1 MRQLFEDAIRNIE
14 KLLIIRG
21 KQIEILTELEKSKD
35 ATTLQF
41 KIKSYRIWINL
52 LSGCINKGIDI
63 KTKEDIQNLKLTKSL
78 EQNLIELFKTSNMQD
93 LEKAQ
98 TELAELEKKRELTSS
113 NLFSSFNSHTSQT
126 SNTHDFNAIDDMPI
140 TSLVYQTKSISKTSK
155 TSNTND
161 INDIN
166 YSSKVEIGK
175 TIIKK
180 NNILETQAESIDTS
194 KIEAQPK
201 ILSDEKRPTD
211 ARGGAIFDLRYVYG
225 IGPKNAEKLVDSGIT
240 LERLLE
246 DWSKWI
252 KSDPANANLMISKMP
267 IPGGYTHSQWCQVP
281 EERQRTIQMTQLTK
295 RLERET
301 RFLSKLNSHQLL
313 GVKWFHDMS
322 QKIPRAEVQ
331 CAERILK
338 AAAKHMNSELQITL
352 CGSYRRGRSKSG
364 DIDCLIT
371 HPGITTMTEL
381 ESYPVNILAKFV
393 ELLTNIDF
401 LIDHLTDYGRSKY
414 MGFCMIKQSSS
425 TSNNST
431 LIGNKSLIA
440 RRIDIR
446 FIPYNSYGAAILYF
460 TGSKLF
466 NTQMRT
472 WAIGKGFSL
481 NEYGLK
487 KLNNTKTQQNTNTNS
502 ARNDKKNIKDDK
514 ITNEDLYP
522 CKTEEEVFRILDYPY
537 KKPEERDI

>member
-1 MRQLFEDAIRNIE
+1 MRQLFENAIKNIE
-14 KLLIIRG
+14 ELLIVRG
-21 KQIEILTELEKSKD
+21 KQIEILKELEKSKEI
-35 ATTLQF
+35 TTLQF

-52 LSGCINKGIDI
+52 LQGCINKGIEI
-63 KTKEDIQNLKLTKSL
+63 KNKEDIQNLKLTKSL
-78 EQNLIELFKTSNMQD
+78 EHNLLELFETSRMQD

-98 TELAELEKKRELTSS
+98 ADLAELEKTCETS
-113 NLFSSFNSHTSQT
+113 NLFSSVNSHTSQSSQT
-126 SNTHDFNAIDDMPI
+126 SPTGNLIDNDNQDLHSPLQSKI
-140 TSLVYQTKSISKTSK
+140 QYKPNEGKDKSIVYKKTE
-155 TSNTND
+155 TNLGSNALTDNH
-161 INDIN
+161 
-166 YSSKVEIGK
+166 
-175 TIIKK
+175 
-180 NNILETQAESIDTS
+180 IDTS

-201 ILSDEKRPTD
+201 ILSDEKRPSD

-240 LERLLE
+240 LEGLLE
-246 DWSKWI
+246 DWTKWI
-252 KSDPANANLMISKMP
+252 KSDPSNANLMISKMP
-267 IPGGYTHSQWCQVP
+267 IPGGYTRTQWSQVP
-281 EERQRTIQMTQLTK
+281 EERQRTIQMTQLVK
-295 RLERET
+295 RLEKET
-301 RFLSKLNSHQLL
+301 RFLGKLNSHQLL

-322 QKIPRAEVQ
+322 QKIPRQEVQ

-338 AAAKHMNSELQITL
+338 AAAKHMNAELQVTL
-352 CGSYRRGRSKSG
+352 CGSYRRGRPKSG

-371 HPGITTMTEL
+371 HPGIATMTEL

-393 ELLTNIDF
+393 ELLTNLDF

-414 MGFCMIKQSSS
+414 MGFCIIKQPTGTGTS
-425 TSNNST
+425 TS
-431 LIGNKSLIA
+431 IKKSYIA

-487 KLNNTKTQQNTNTNS
+487 KITNANAIANTK
-502 ARNDKKNIKDDK
+502 DEKNKEEI
-514 ITNEDLYP
+514 LLP

-537 KKPEERDI
+537 KTPEQRDI

>member
-1 MRQLFEDAIRNIE
+1 MRQLFENAIKNIE
-14 KLLIIRG
+14 ELLIIRG
-21 KQIEILTELEKSKD
+21 KQIDILKELEKSKEI
-35 ATTLQF
+35 TTLQF

-52 LSGCINKGIDI
+52 LHGCINKGIEI
-63 KTKEDIQNLKLTKSL
+63 KKKEDIQSLKLTKSL
-78 EQNLIELFKTSNMQD
+78 EHNLLELFETGRMQD

-98 TELAELEKKRELTSS
+98 TDLAELEKTFETS
-113 NLFSSFNSHTSQT
+113 NLFSSVNSHNSQT
-126 SNTHDFNAIDDMPI
+126 SPIGNQTENDDVQVQLQ
-140 TSLVYQTKSISKTSK
+140 SKIST
-155 TSNTND
+155 
-161 INDIN
+161 
-166 YSSKVEIGK
+166 
-175 TIIKK
+175 KK
-180 NNILETQAESIDTS
+180 NELVKQKNVSVLESNELELDDNHIDTS

-201 ILSDEKRPTD
+201 ILSDEKRPSD

-240 LERLLE
+240 LEGLLE
-246 DWSKWI
+246 DWTKWI
-252 KSDPANANLMISKMP
+252 KSDPDNANLMISKMP
-267 IPGGYTHSQWCQVP
+267 IPGGYTRTQWTQVP

-295 RLERET
+295 RLEKET

-322 QKIPRAEVQ
+322 QKIPRQEVQ

-338 AAAKHMNSELQITL
+338 AAAKHMNAELQVTL
-352 CGSYRRGRSKSG
+352 CGSYRRGRPKSG

-371 HPGITTMTEL
+371 HPGITTMAEL

-393 ELLTNIDF
+393 ELLTNLDF

-414 MGFCMIKQSSS
+414 MGFCMIKQSSATGLS
-425 TSNNST
+425 TPIKKT
-431 LIGNKSLIA
+431 YIA

-487 KLNNTKTQQNTNTNS
+487 K
-502 ARNDKKNIKDDK
+502 
-514 ITNEDLYP
+514 ITNGKDGKDAKNKEEILLP

-537 KKPEERDI
+537 KTPEQRDI

>member
-1 MRQLFEDAIRNIE
+1 MKTLFEDAIKNIE
-14 KLLIIRG
+14 ELLIIRG
-21 KQIEILTELEKSKD
+21 KQIEILTELDKSKE

-52 LSGCINKGIDI
+52 LRGCINKGIEI
-63 KTKEDIQNLKLTKSL
+63 KKKEDIQALKLTKSL
-78 EQNLIELFKTSNMQD
+78 EHNLLELFETSRMQD

-98 TELAELEKKRELTSS
+98 ADLAELELENARDTTAS
-113 NLFSSFNSHTSQT
+113 NLYSSVNSHTSQ
-126 SNTHDFNAIDDMPI
+126 SSI
-140 TSLVYQTKSISKTSK
+140 T
-155 TSNTND
+155 
-161 INDIN
+161 
-166 YSSKVEIGK
+166 
-175 TIIKK
+175 
-180 NNILETQAESIDTS
+180 LETPQIDNTPKRVAKKHNVLEKGATTLDKSGLEEDDPHIDTS

-201 ILSDEKRPTD
+201 ILADESRPSD

-225 IGPKNAEKLVDSGIT
+225 IGPKNAEKLVDAGVS
-240 LERLLE
+240 LEGLLE
-246 DWSKWI
+246 DWTQWI
-252 KSDPANANLMISKMP
+252 KADPANATLMISKMP
-267 IPGGYTHSQWCQVP
+267 IPGGYTRSQWAQVP

-331 CAERILK
+331 CAERVLK
-338 AAAKHMNSELQITL
+338 AAAKHMNAELQITL
-352 CGSYRRGRSKSG
+352 CGSYRRGRPKSG

-371 HPGITTMTEL
+371 HPGIATMTEL
-381 ESYPVNILAKFV
+381 ETYPVNILAKFV
-393 ELLTNIDF
+393 ELLTNLDF

-414 MGFCMIKQSSS
+414 MGFCMIKQ
-425 TSNNST
+425 TSNISNT
-431 LIGNKSLIA
+431 TGKKAMIV

-472 WAIGKGFSL
+472 WAIGKGYSL

-487 KLNNTKTQQNTNTNS
+487 KLKDS
-502 ARNDKKNIKDDK
+502 KNK
-514 ITNEDLYP
+514 EDILLP

-537 KKPEERDI
+537 KTPEQRDI

>member
-1 MRQLFEDAIRNIE
+1 MRQLFDDAIRNIE
-14 KLLIIRG
+14 ELLAIRG
-21 KQIEILTELEKSKD
+21 KQIEILTELEKSKE

-52 LSGCINKGIDI
+52 LRGCINKGVEI
-63 KTKEDIQNLKLTKSL
+63 KIKEDIQALKLTKSL
-78 EQNLIELFKTSNMQD
+78 EHNLIELFETSSMQD

-98 TELAELEKKRELTSS
+98 IELADLEKTRELTGS
-113 NLFSSFNSHTSQT
+113 NLFSSVNSHTS
-126 SNTHDFNAIDDMPI
+126 NTPDFNTVDTNDIPI
-140 TSLVYQTKSISKTSK
+140 TNAVFQTKSIEKTSD
-155 TSNTND
+155 TN
-161 INDIN
+161 N
-166 YSSKVEIGK
+166 SSKVEIAK
-175 TIIKK
+175 SSIKK
-180 NNILETQAESIDTS
+180 KNMLKAKSESIDTS

-211 ARGGAIFDLRYVYG
+211 TRGGAIFDLRYVYG

-240 LERLLE
+240 LEGLLE

-252 KSDPANANLMISKMP
+252 KTDPANANLMISKMP
-267 IPGGYTHSQWCQVP
+267 IPGGYTRSQWNQVP

-301 RFLSKLNSHQLL
+301 RFLGKLNSHQLL

-352 CGSYRRGRSKSG
+352 CGSYRRGRPKSG

-393 ELLTNIDF
+393 ELLTNLDF

-425 TSNNST
+425 IN
-431 LIGNKSLIA
+431 GKKSPIA

-487 KLNNTKTQQNTNTNS
+487 KLNNTKTQQNTNANT
-502 ARNDKKNIKDDK
+502 ARDDK
-514 ITNEDLYP
+514 LIEEELYP

-537 KKPEERDI
+537 KTPEQRDI

>member
-1 MRQLFEDAIRNIE
+1 MRQLFDNAIKNIE
-14 KLLIIRG
+14 ELLVIRG
-21 KQIEILTELEKSKD
+21 KQIEILTELEKSKE

-52 LSGCINKGIDI
+52 LRGCINKSIEL
-63 KTKEDIQNLKLTKSL
+63 KNKEDIQALKLTKSL
-78 EQNLIELFKTSNMQD
+78 ENNLIELFETSSMQD

-98 TELAELEKKRELTSS
+98 TELCELEKSREISTS
-113 NLFSSFNSHTSQT
+113 NLFSSVNSHTSQT
-126 SNTHDFNAIDDMPI
+126 SNTIDNNTLDNCDDSQTLHHQIKMNDI
-140 TSLVYQTKSISKTSK
+140 KKCDGGINNSRTSDISK
-155 TSNTND
+155 SN
-161 INDIN
+161 
-166 YSSKVEIGK
+166 
-175 TIIKK
+175 IKK
-180 NNILETQAESIDTS
+180 KNVLELKEESVANTDTNIDTS

-225 IGPKNAEKLVDSGIT
+225 IGPKNAEKLVDNGIT
-240 LERLLE
+240 LEGLLE
-246 DWSKWI
+246 DWTEWI
-252 KSDPANANLMISKMP
+252 KSDPNNANLMISKMP
-267 IPGGYTHSQWCQVP
+267 IPNGYTRFQWGQVP

-301 RFLSKLNSHQLL
+301 RFLGKLNSHQLL

-331 CAERILK
+331 SAERILK

-352 CGSYRRGRSKSG
+352 CGSYRRGRPKSG

-371 HPGITTMTEL
+371 HPRIATMAEL

-393 ELLTNIDF
+393 ELLTNLDF

-414 MGFCMIKQSSS
+414 MGFCTIKQYSNSNSGTSS
-425 TSNNST
+425 TAISK
-431 LIGNKSLIA
+431 KSPIA

-446 FIPYNSYGAAILYF
+446 FIPNNSYGAAILYF

-487 KLNNTKTQQNTNTNS
+487 KIQNTKDGKALEDTKT
-502 ARNDKKNIKDDK
+502 ARDNKTTD
-514 ITNEDLYP
+514 EDLYT

-537 KKPEERDI
+537 KTPEQRDI

>member
-1 MRQLFEDAIRNIE
+1 MRQLFENAITNIE
-14 KLLIIRG
+14 ELLVIRG
-21 KQIEILTELEKSKD
+21 KQIEILIELEKSKE
-35 ATTLQF
+35 ATTFQF
-41 KIKSYRIWINL
+41 KIKSYKIWINL
-52 LSGCINKGIDI
+52 LRGCIKKGIEI
-63 KTKEDIQNLKLTKSL
+63 KKKEDIQALKLTKSL
-78 EQNLIELFKTSNMQD
+78 EHNLIELFETSSMKD

-98 TELAELEKKRELTSS
+98 SELAELEKTFELTTS
-113 NLFSSFNSHTSQT
+113 NLFSSVNSHTSQT
-126 SNTHDFNAIDDMPI
+126 SQTIEVKMQNTCDLESNGQDDG
-140 TSLVYQTKSISKTSK
+140 Q
-155 TSNTND
+155 D
-161 INDIN
+161 D
-166 YSSKVEIGK
+166 GH
-175 TIIKK
+175 
-180 NNILETQAESIDTS
+180 IDTS

-201 ILSDEKRPTD
+201 ILSDEKRPSD
-211 ARGGAIFDLRYVYG
+211 ARGGSIFDLRYVYG
-225 IGPKNAEKLVDSGIT
+225 IGPKNAEKLVDNGIT
-240 LERLLE
+240 LEGLLE
-246 DWSKWI
+246 DWAKWI
-252 KSDPANANLMISKMP
+252 KSDPSNANLMISKMP
-267 IPGGYTHSQWCQVP
+267 TPGGYTRNQWAQVP

-301 RFLSKLNSHQLL
+301 QFLGKLNSHQLL

-322 QKIPRAEVQ
+322 QKIPRQEVQ
-331 CAERILK
+331 CAERILN

-371 HPGITTMTEL
+371 HPGIATMTEL

-414 MGFCMIKQSSS
+414 MGFCIVKQSSS
-425 TSNNST
+425 SAGTIT
-431 LIGNKSLIA
+431 KKLLTA

-446 FIPYNSYGAAILYF
+446 FIPYNSYGTAILYF

-487 KLNNTKTQQNTNTNS
+487 K
-502 ARNDKKNIKDDK
+502 IKDSKDSK
-514 ITNEDLYP
+514 DGKDILIP
-522 CKTEEEVFRILDYPY
+522 CKTEEEVFRILNYPY
-537 KKPEERDI
+537 KTPAQRDI

>member
-1 MRQLFEDAIRNIE
+1 MRQLFDDAIRNIE
-14 KLLIIRG
+14 ELLTIRG
-21 KQIEILTELEKSKD
+21 KQIEILTELEKSKE
-35 ATTLQF
+35 AITFQF

-52 LSGCINKGIDI
+52 LCGCINKGVEI
-63 KTKEDIQNLKLTKSL
+63 KKKEDIQALKLTKSL
-78 EQNLIELFKTSNMQD
+78 EYNLIDLFENSNMQY

-98 TELAELEKKRELTSS
+98 IELAELEKTRELTHS
-113 NLFSSFNSHTSQT
+113 NLFSSINSHSSQISNTIDFNVVDTHDISITSIVSQT
-126 SNTHDFNAIDDMPI
+126 TENGKLNG
-140 TSLVYQTKSISKTSK
+140 
-155 TSNTND
+155 TSNG
-161 INDIN
+161 
-166 YSSKVEIGK
+166 KIGK
-175 TIIKK
+175 TSIKK
-180 NNILETQAESIDTS
+180 KNMLESQSESIDTS

-225 IGPKNAEKLVDSGIT
+225 IGPKNAEKLVDNGIT
-240 LERLLE
+240 LEGLLE

-252 KSDPANANLMISKMP
+252 NSEPANSNLMISKMP
-267 IPGGYTHSQWCQVP
+267 IPGGYNCSQWNQVP
-281 EERQRTIQMTQLTK
+281 VERQRTIQITQLNK

-301 RFLSKLNSHQLL
+301 RFLGKLNSHQLL

-322 QKIPRAEVQ
+322 QKIPRDEVQ

-352 CGSYRRGRSKSG
+352 CGSYRRGRPKSG

-371 HPGITTMTEL
+371 HPGITTMSEL

-393 ELLTNIDF
+393 DLLTNLEF

-414 MGFCMIKQSSS
+414 MGFCMIKQSS
-425 TSNNST
+425 NINSKKT
-431 LIGNKSLIA
+431 QIA

-472 WAIGKGFSL
+472 WAISKGFSL

-487 KLNNTKTQQNTNTNS
+487 KIHNTKTQQNTNANTN
-502 ARNDKKNIKDDK
+502 RDDK
-514 ITNEDLYP
+514 SMEDTLYP
-522 CKTEEEVFRILDYPY
+522 CKTEEEVFQILDYPY
-537 KKPEERDI
+537 KTPEERDI

>member
-1 MRQLFEDAIRNIE
+1 MRQLFENAIKNIE
-14 KLLIIRG
+14 ELLIIRA
-21 KQIEILTELEKSKD
+21 KQIEILTELEKTKE
-35 ATTLQF
+35 ATTFQF
-41 KIKSYRIWINL
+41 KIKSYKIWINL
-52 LSGCINKGIDI
+52 LRGCINKGVEI
-63 KTKEDIQNLKLTKSL
+63 KNKEDIQALKLTKSL
-78 EQNLIELFKTSNMQD
+78 ENNLIELFETSNMQD

-98 TELAELEKKRELTSS
+98 ADLAELEKTRDGGANVS
-113 NLFSSFNSHTSQT
+113 NLFSSVNSHTSLGDNERLEAVQPA
-126 SNTHDFNAIDDMPI
+126 SP
-140 TSLVYQTKSISKTSK
+140 LSKTKDK
-155 TSNTND
+155 TV
-161 INDIN
+161 INAEDA
-166 YSSKVEIGK
+166 K
-175 TIIKK
+175 KK
-180 NNILETQAESIDTS
+180 NVLDSSLIDTS

-201 ILSDEKRPTD
+201 ILSEEKRPSD

-225 IGPKNAEKLVDSGIT
+225 IGPKNAEKLVDSGVT
-240 LERLLE
+240 LEGLLE
-246 DWSKWI
+246 DWTKWV
-252 KSDPANANLMISKMP
+252 KSEPANANLMISKMP
-267 IPGGYTHSQWCQVP
+267 VPGGYTRNQWVQVP

-301 RFLSKLNSHQLL
+301 RFLGKLNSHQLL

-338 AAAKHMNSELQITL
+338 AAAKHMNAELQITL
-352 CGSYRRGRSKSG
+352 CGSYRRGRPKSG

-371 HPGITTMTEL
+371 HPEIGTMTEL

-393 ELLTNIDF
+393 ELLTNLDF

-414 MGFCMIKQSSS
+414 MGFCIVKQPSDIGASSS
-425 TSNNST
+425 SSSSSAST
-431 LIGNKSLIA
+431 GKKSIIA

-472 WAIGKGFSL
+472 WAIGKGYSL

-487 KLNNTKTQQNTNTNS
+487 KQNVS
-502 ARNDKKNIKDDK
+502 KDDK
-514 ITNEDLYP
+514 QEEVLIP

-537 KKPEERDI
+537 KTPEQRDI

>member
-1 MRQLFEDAIRNIE
+1 MRQLFENAIKNIE
-14 KLLIIRG
+14 ELLIIRG
-21 KQIEILTELEKSKD
+21 KQIDILIDLEKTKES
-35 ATTLQF
+35 TTLQF

-52 LSGCINKGIDI
+52 LRGCINKGIEI
-63 KTKEDIQNLKLTKSL
+63 KKKEDIQALKLTKSL
-78 EQNLIELFKTSNMQD
+78 EQNLIELFETSRMQD

-98 TELAELEKKRELTSS
+98 SELAELEKTSELS
-113 NLFSSFNSHTSQT
+113 NLFSSVNSHTSESSQT
-126 SNTHDFNAIDDMPI
+126 IDNDTRKIEDKIKNTPDSALKVLDD
-140 TSLVYQTKSISKTSK
+140 SH
-155 TSNTND
+155 
-161 INDIN
+161 
-166 YSSKVEIGK
+166 
-175 TIIKK
+175 
-180 NNILETQAESIDTS
+180 IDTS

-201 ILSDEKRPTD
+201 ILSEEKRPSD

-225 IGPKNAEKLVDSGIT
+225 IGPKNAEKLVDNGIT
-240 LERLLE
+240 LEGLLE
-246 DWSKWI
+246 DWAKWI
-252 KSDPANANLMISKMP
+252 KSNPTNANLMISKMP
-267 IPGGYTHSQWCQVP
+267 IPGGYTRSQWVQVP

-295 RLERET
+295 RLEKET
-301 RFLSKLNSHQLL
+301 QFLGKLNSHQLL
-313 GVKWFHDMS
+313 GVKWFYDMS
-322 QKIPRAEVQ
+322 QKIPRNEVQ

-338 AAAKHMNSELQITL
+338 AAAKHMNADLQVTL
-352 CGSYRRGRSKSG
+352 CGSYRRGRPKSG

-393 ELLTNIDF
+393 ELLTNLDF

-414 MGFCMIKQSSS
+414 MGFCIVKQSSDSVS
-425 TSNNST
+425 TASK
-431 LIGNKSLIA
+431 KSLIA

-472 WAIGKGFSL
+472 WAIGKGYSL

-487 KLNNTKTQQNTNTNS
+487 KIKDEKQ
-502 ARNDKKNIKDDK
+502 KKNIKDEK
-514 ITNEDLYP
+514 EDILIP

-537 KKPEERDI
+537 KTPEQRDI

>member
-1 MRQLFEDAIRNIE
+1 MRQLFENAIKNIE
-14 KLLIIRG
+14 ELLVIRG
-21 KQIEILTELEKSKD
+21 KQIDILIDLEKTKES
-35 ATTLQF
+35 TTLQF

-52 LSGCINKGIDI
+52 LRGCINKGIEI
-63 KTKEDIQNLKLTKSL
+63 KKKEDIQALKLTKSL
-78 EQNLIELFKTSNMQD
+78 EQNLIELFETSSMQD

-98 TELAELEKKRELTSS
+98 AELAELEKTYELST
-113 NLFSSFNSHTSQT
+113 NLFSSVNSHTSESSQT
-126 SNTHDFNAIDDMPI
+126 IDNDTRKIEVKIKNTPD
-140 TSLVYQTKSISKTSK
+140 STSK
-155 TSNTND
+155 VLDDSH
-161 INDIN
+161 
-166 YSSKVEIGK
+166 
-175 TIIKK
+175 
-180 NNILETQAESIDTS
+180 IDTS

-201 ILSDEKRPTD
+201 ILSEEKRPSD

-225 IGPKNAEKLVDSGIT
+225 IGPKNAEKLVDNGIT
-240 LERLLE
+240 LEGLLE
-246 DWSKWI
+246 DWAKWI
-252 KSDPANANLMISKMP
+252 KSNPTNANLMISKMP
-267 IPGGYTHSQWCQVP
+267 IPGGYTRSQWVQVP

-301 RFLSKLNSHQLL
+301 QFLGKLNSHQLL

-322 QKIPRAEVQ
+322 QKIPRQEVQ

-338 AAAKHMNSELQITL
+338 AAAKHMNAELHVTL
-352 CGSYRRGRSKSG
+352 CGSYRRGRPKSG
-364 DIDCLIT
+364 DIDCLVT
-371 HPGITTMTEL
+371 HPGIATMAEL

-393 ELLTNIDF
+393 ELLTNLDF

-414 MGFCMIKQSSS
+414 MGFCIVKQSSGS
-425 TSNNST
+425 VGTASK
-431 LIGNKSLIA
+431 KSIIA

-472 WAIGKGFSL
+472 WAIGKGYSL

-487 KLNNTKTQQNTNTNS
+487 KIKDDKQ
-502 ARNDKKNIKDDK
+502 KKNIKEEK
-514 ITNEDLYP
+514 EDILIP

-537 KKPEERDI
+537 KTPEQRDI

>member
-1 MRQLFEDAIRNIE
+1 MRQLFENAIKNIE
-14 KLLIIRG
+14 ELLIIRG
-21 KQIEILTELEKSKD
+21 KQIEILTELEKSKE
-35 ATTLQF
+35 ATTYQF

-52 LSGCINKGIDI
+52 LRGCINKGIEI
-63 KTKEDIQNLKLTKSL
+63 KKKEDIQSLKLTKSL
-78 EQNLIELFKTSNMQD
+78 EHNLNELFETSRMQD

-98 TELAELEKKRELTSS
+98 AELVELEKTRDLSTS
-113 NLFSSFNSHTSQT
+113 NLFSSVNSHTSQ
-126 SNTHDFNAIDDMPI
+126 S
-140 TSLVYQTKSISKTSK
+140 SQ
-155 TSNTND
+155 
-161 INDIN
+161 INDIDN
-166 YSSKVEIGK
+166 DNQEDMISHPQTKAIDKYS
-175 TIIKK
+175 IIKK
-180 NNILETQAESIDTS
+180 SDIKKVGVKRNPLELELISQDNNHIDTS

-201 ILSDEKRPTD
+201 ILSEEKRPSD

-225 IGPKNAEKLVDSGIT
+225 IGPKNAEKLVDNGIT
-240 LERLLE
+240 LEGLLE
-246 DWSKWI
+246 DWAKWI
-252 KSDPANANLMISKMP
+252 KSNPTNANLMISKMP
-267 IPGGYTHSQWCQVP
+267 IPGGYTRSQWIQVP

-295 RLERET
+295 RLETET
-301 RFLSKLNSHQLL
+301 QFLSKLNSHQLL
-313 GVKWFHDMS
+313 GVKWFYDMS
-322 QKIPRAEVQ
+322 QKIPRNEVQ

-338 AAAKHMNSELQITL
+338 AAAKHMNADLQVTL
-352 CGSYRRGRSKSG
+352 CGSYRRGRPKSG

-393 ELLTNIDF
+393 ELLTNLDF

-414 MGFCMIKQSSS
+414 MGFCIIKQSSDS
-425 TSNNST
+425 VGIASK
-431 LIGNKSLIA
+431 KSLIA

-472 WAIGKGFSL
+472 WAIGKGYSL

-487 KLNNTKTQQNTNTNS
+487 KIKDEKQ
-502 ARNDKKNIKDDK
+502 KKNIKDEK
-514 ITNEDLYP
+514 EDILIP

-537 KKPEERDI
+537 KTPEQRDI